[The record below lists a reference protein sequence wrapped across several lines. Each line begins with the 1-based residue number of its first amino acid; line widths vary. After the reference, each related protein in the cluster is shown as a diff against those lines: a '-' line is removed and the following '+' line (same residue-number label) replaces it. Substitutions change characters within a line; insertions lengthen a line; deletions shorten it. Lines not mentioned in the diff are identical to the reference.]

1 LAEVTGEGGIAI
13 AELTNFLIYP
23 DEGILP
29 QGFSLPIESLPQL
42 FKLGDELEV
51 AFLGPFLQG
60 SGEVGQDLWGGQGG
74 NLLSQT
80 A

>member
-23 DEGILP
+23 DEGI
-29 QGFSLPIESLPQL
+29 LPQL